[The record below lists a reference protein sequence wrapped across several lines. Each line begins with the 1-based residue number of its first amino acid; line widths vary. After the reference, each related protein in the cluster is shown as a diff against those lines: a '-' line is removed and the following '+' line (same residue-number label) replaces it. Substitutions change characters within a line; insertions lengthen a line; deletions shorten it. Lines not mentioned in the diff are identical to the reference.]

1 MHLDRKN
8 PAFAWTDG
16 PLASTCV
23 TFVAEDGTPFQ
34 VPKETLRLELE
45 KSAKKGEKV
54 PTFRQFMSQ
63 LQWFDTAK
71 PRK

>member
-16 PLASTCV
+16 PLAAYCI
-23 TFVAEDGTPFQ
+23 TFVGPDGVPFQ
-34 VPKETLRLELE
+34 VPKETLRLEIE
-45 KSAKKGEKV
+45 KDLKKGLKV
-54 PTFRQFMSQ
+54 PTFRQFMAQ
-63 LQWFDTAK
+63 LNWFDTAK